1 MECIF
6 FNLKLTIVISLNRLI
21 IIKAL
26 VLNQH
31 LLFTKIIIIN
41 LTKNFTKFI
50 SIDYFEICLVI
61 IQKI

>member
-6 FNLKLTIVISLNRLI
+6 FNLKLTIVISLNQLI

-50 SIDYFEICLVI
+50 PIDYFEICLVI